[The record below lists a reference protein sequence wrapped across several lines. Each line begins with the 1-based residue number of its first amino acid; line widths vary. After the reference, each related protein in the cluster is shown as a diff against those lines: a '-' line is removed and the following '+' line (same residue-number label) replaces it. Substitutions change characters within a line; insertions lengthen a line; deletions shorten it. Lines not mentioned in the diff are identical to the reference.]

1 MFHVSL
7 LMAIDTPGHSHRC
20 NTGNTVHRLDG
31 TVAFLAGDACSY
43 VSLVR
48 KVNEIRDVVHLD
60 PGNRLTIVPV
70 RHQLRYLRTLSY
82 ARHGTV
88 TTHALADTRHA
99 GYRRLVRVD
108 VAVLARNLIV
118 RCMHRVAE
126 FDWLDRRTIR
136 EILAVHKY
144 AYQKSKRR
152 HHPEKKILF
161 RGPERIGNGD
171 RQIVSPSFGQRV
183 CPEDAQTT
191 NVCAAAVSSVGLDAH
206 PIPRGVARQIM
217 RTLVRSGLLLL
228 VCLIAGPV
236 AQAAGDV
243 EKGKVLYNICTACH
257 GPNAEGIPALNA
269 PANAGQ
275 DPWYLTRQLK
285 NFRVGIRGAHPGDTF
300 GAQMRPMAMM
310 LADEQD
316 ITDVVAYLTSIT
328 MPEPELTVEGDIE
341 AGRKAYVTCV
351 PCHGEYGEG
360 AKALDAPRLSNQHD
374 WYLVRQLD
382 NFKAGIRG
390 SHQNDIYGAQMRI
403 MAQMLQTDEQVRDVS
418 AYIATI
424 DYRPGGE

>member
-7 LMAIDTPGHSHRC
+7 RMATDTPGHSHRC

-31 TVAFLAGDACSY
+31 TVALLAGEACFY

-60 PGNRLTIVPV
+60 PGNRLTIFPV
-70 RHQLRYLRTLSY
+70 RHQLHYLRTLSY
-82 ARHGTV
+82 ARHGIV
-88 TTHALADTRHA
+88 ATHALADTRHT
-99 GYRRLVRVD
+99 GYRRPVRVD

-136 EILAVHKY
+136 EILAVHPY
-144 AYQKSKRR
+144 AYQQSKHR
-152 HHPEKKILF
+152 HHPEQHELLC
-161 RGPERIGNGD
+161 GPERIENRD
-171 RQIVSPSFGQRV
+171 RQIVPLSFRARV

-191 NVCAAAVSSVGLDAH
+191 NVCAPAVTSVGLGALTK
-206 PIPRGVARQIM
+206 PQGVARQIM
-217 RTLVRSGLLLL
+217 KTLVRSGLLLL
-228 VCLIAGPV
+228 ISFLAGPA
-236 AQAAGDV
+236 AQAAGDI

-257 GPNAEGIPALNA
+257 GPNAEGNPALNA

-310 LADEQD
+310 LANEQD
-316 ITDVVAYLTSIT
+316 ITDVVAYLTSIA
-328 MPEPELTVEGDIE
+328 MPEPVQTVEGDVE
-341 AGRKAYVTCV
+341 AGKKAYKTCV
-351 PCHGEYGEG
+351 PCHGEFGEG

-374 WYLVRQLD
+374 WYLVRQLE

-390 SHQNDIYGAQMRI
+390 SHQNDVYGAQMRI
-403 MAQMLQTDEQVRDVS
+403 MAQMLQTEEQVRDVS